1 MFKMQASINKSDL
14 SYIVVQPYVLEQE
27 ISHSQGLDALARS
40 QLPDELYGDELR
52 LKQILINLVKNAIK
66 FTIRGFITLI
76 FAFDDD
82 QGLLKVQVVDSGKGI
97 RAEEMPKLFSM
108 FGKLKRTAELNHEG
122 IGMGLLIS
130 QNLVRLNGGTMT
142 VQSDGED

>member
-1 MFKMQASINKSDL
+1 M
-14 SYIVVQPYVLEQE
+14 
-27 ISHSQGLDALARS
+27 
-40 QLPDELYGDELR
+40 
-52 LKQILINLVKNAIK
+52 
-66 FTIRGFITLI
+66 
-76 FAFDDD
+76 
-82 QGLLKVQVVDSGKGI
+82 QVVDTGKGI

-142 VQSDGED
+142 VHSKGED